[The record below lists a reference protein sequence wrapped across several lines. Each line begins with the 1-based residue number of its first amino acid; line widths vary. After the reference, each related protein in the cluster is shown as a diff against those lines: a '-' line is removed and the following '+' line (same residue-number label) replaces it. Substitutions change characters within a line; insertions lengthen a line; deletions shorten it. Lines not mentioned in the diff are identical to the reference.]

1 MDKFKIVTP
10 CHFGVESVLKREIT
24 DLDMILFKLK
34 TEELLSREM
43 HWQFVGQMFF
53 LERQKE

>member
-24 DLDMILFKLK
+24 DLGYDIDSSLK
-34 TEELLSREM
+34 MEELLSRED
-43 HWQFVGQMFF
+43 VIGS
-53 LERQKE
+53 L

>member
-24 DLDMILFKLK
+24 DLGYDIVQVK
-34 TEELLSREM
+34 TEELLSRESI
-43 HWQFVGQMFF
+43 GS
-53 LERQKE
+53 L